1 MSITRRSFLKLSGAI
16 AGGLVASSKKSW
28 KPASAVDYSSLKIE
42 YGQESTTICPFCSV
56 GCGMICHVNDGQLI
70 NVEGDPD
77 HPINQ
82 GTLCTKGNSIFN
94 LAYIYNDD
102 GKIQENPYRVT
113 KVFYRAPYSGKWEVK
128 DWDWALDKI
137 ASRIKETRDETFE
150 TTNEEG
156 VTVNRTTAMAH
167 LGSAMCNNE
176 ETYLFQKRA
185 RAFGMVNI
193 DHCARL

>member
-1 MSITRRSFLKLSGAI
+1 
-16 AGGLVASSKKSW
+16 
-28 KPASAVDYSSLKIE
+28 
-42 YGQESTTICPFCSV
+42 
-56 GCGMICHVNDGQLI
+56 MICHVNDGQLI